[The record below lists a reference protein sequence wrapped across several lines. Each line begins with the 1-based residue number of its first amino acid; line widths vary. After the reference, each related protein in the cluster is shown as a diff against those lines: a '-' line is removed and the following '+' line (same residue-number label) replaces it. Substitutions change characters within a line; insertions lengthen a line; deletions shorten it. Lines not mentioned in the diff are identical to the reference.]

1 VRKTL
6 GELIDELTITNLK
19 IFMLVDKVQ
28 DDSHTREDSKKIQD
42 LNLYRSKL
50 KNAINAG
57 LDQQQEVKL

>member
-1 VRKTL
+1 
-6 GELIDELTITNLK
+6 
-19 IFMLVDKVQ
+19 MLVDKVQ